1 MPRGRIRGFPNLTV
15 LAVALAV
22 TAADELTKAWA
33 GHALAR
39 HPVHV
44 LGPAWLRLRYNS
56 GLSFSLHTGGSTVT
70 TVATLVV
77 AVAVVAVGLRARRG
91 APTVGFGLLLGGGVA
106 NVLDRLVSSPHRV
119 TDFVSVGSFPVF
131 NLADASITVGFAV
144 LVVVALRGGRLLA

>member
-1 MPRGRIRGFPNLTV
+1 MPRGRLGGVANLTV
-15 LAVALAV
+15 IAVALAV
-22 TAADELTKAWA
+22 AAADEVTKAWA
-33 GHALAR
+33 EHALAS

-56 GLSFSLHTGGSTVT
+56 GLSFSLHAGGSAVT

-77 AVAVVAVGLRARRG
+77 ALAVVAVGLRARRG

-106 NVLDRLVSSPHRV
+106 NVLDRLASSPHRV
-119 TDFVSVGSFPVF
+119 TDFVSVGSFPIF
-131 NLADASITVGFAV
+131 NLADAAITIGFVV